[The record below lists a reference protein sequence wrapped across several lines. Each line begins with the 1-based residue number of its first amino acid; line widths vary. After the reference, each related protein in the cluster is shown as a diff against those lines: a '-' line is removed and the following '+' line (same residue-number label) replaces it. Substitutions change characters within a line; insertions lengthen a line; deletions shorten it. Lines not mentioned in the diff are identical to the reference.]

1 MEIITGVEQRRRW
14 RIEDKLRIVAEADVP
29 GAIISHVA
37 RRHHVSRGLL
47 SSWPQQ
53 VRRGALAVE
62 NHTPVFMPVQMLSE
76 PRSLLPSAS
85 SPLGQ
90 SAAPG
95 VVTGDRRIEIALP
108 DGTCIRVG
116 PDVGLAA
123 LRRVIAAVR
132 R

>member
-1 MEIITGVEQRRRW
+1 MEIITGVERRRRW
-14 RIEDKLRIVAEADVP
+14 RVEDKLRIVAEADTP

-47 SSWPQQ
+47 SSWRQQ
-53 VRRGALAVE
+53 VRRAALAAE
-62 NHTPVFMPVQMLSE
+62 NHAPVFMPVQLLSE
-76 PRSLLPSAS
+76 PMQLMPSMSA
-85 SPLGQ
+85 PPTQ
-90 SAAPG
+90 SAAAG
-95 VVTGDRRIEIALP
+95 AMTGDRRIEIALP

-116 PDVGLAA
+116 GDVGLAA

>member
-1 MEIITGVEQRRRW
+1 MEIITWVERRRRW
-14 RIEDKLRIVAEADVP
+14 RVEDKLRIVAEADTP

-47 SSWPQQ
+47 SSWRQQ
-53 VRRGALAVE
+53 VRRGALAAE
-62 NHTPVFMPVQMLSE
+62 NHMPVFMPVQMLSE
-76 PRSLLPSAS
+76 PMSLLPSV
-85 SPLGQ
+85 SPPPGQ

-95 VVTGDRRIEIALP
+95 AVTGDRRIEIALP

-116 PDVGLAA
+116 TDVGLAA